1 MAESQPILAP
11 LTPAAIFLVVAIDEG
26 GEDRVRVV
34 LTEVSGLQRAIGFRA
49 PGADLSC
56 VTSIG
61 SDAWDRLFAG
71 PKPAELHPFRELK
84 GERHHA
90 PATPGDILFHIR
102 SESMDACFE
111 LAGRLV
117 QNLGNAVTVLDD
129 TQGFRYFE
137 QRDLLGFVDGTE
149 NPTGAA
155 ASDAALVGAEDAEFT
170 GGSYVIIQRYVH
182 PIMEWNALKTEEQ
195 ECIVGRTKLGDYELA
210 DDVKPADAHVA
221 MTQVSDQAG
230 NELQILRHN
239 MPFGSVRDG
248 VYGTYFIGYAATPSV
263 TETMLEQMFLGTTD
277 ASHDRIL
284 DFSTALTGCLLF
296 APTVDFLDDLP
307 PSPADAAAALDPVE
321 PESVSAPRTPDFS
334 LRIGSLKGD
343 QS

>member
-11 LTPAAIFLVVAIDEG
+11 LTPAAIFLVVTINEG
-26 GEDRVRVV
+26 GEDRVRDA
-34 LTEVSGLQRAIGFRA
+34 LAEVSGLQRAIGFRV

-71 PKPAELHPFRELK
+71 PKPSGLHPFRELK

-117 QNLGNAVTVLDD
+117 QNLGDAITVLDD

-149 NPTGAA
+149 NPTGTAA
-155 ASDAALVGAEDAEFT
+155 GEAALVGDEDAEFS
-170 GGSYVIIQRYVH
+170 GGSYVIIQRYLH
-182 PIMEWNALKTEEQ
+182 PIVEWNELKTEEQ
-195 ECIVGRTKLGDYELA
+195 EYIVGRTKLGDYELA
-210 DDVKPADAHVA
+210 DDVKPADSHVA
-221 MTQVSDQAG
+221 MTQVSDETG

-239 MPFGSVRDG
+239 MPFGSVKDG

-263 TETMLEQMFLGTTD
+263 TETMLEQMFLGTAD

-284 DFSTALTGCLLF
+284 DFSTAQTGCLFF
-296 APTVDFLDDLP
+296 APTIDFLDDLP
-307 PSPADAAAALDPVE
+307 PAPTQAAEVLDTVD
-321 PESVSAPRTPDFS
+321 PESDSVPSTPDFS

-343 QS
+343 PS